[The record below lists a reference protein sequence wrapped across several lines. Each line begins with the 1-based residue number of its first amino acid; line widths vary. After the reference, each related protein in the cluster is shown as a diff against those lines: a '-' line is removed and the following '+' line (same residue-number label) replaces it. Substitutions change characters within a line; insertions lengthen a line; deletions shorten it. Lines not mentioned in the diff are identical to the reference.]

1 MTTTLAC
8 PDETEMLA
16 VAMGEPVAAAV
27 TAHVDGCVMCLARL
41 DRLKAELASLRQNH
55 GHGMTPPSTE
65 LNPAEDPNGEPPGV
79 GTTAA
84 GTTSTD
90 PGGLEGFTTSRN
102 FAEEQ
107 GA

>member
-27 TAHVDGCVMCLARL
+27 TAHVDGCVMCRARV

-55 GHGMTPPSTE
+55 GCAATPPDPFDPESV
-65 LNPAEDPNGEPPGV
+65 AEAREC
-79 GTTAA
+79 A
-84 GTTSTD
+84 
-90 PGGLEGFTTSRN
+90 
-102 FAEEQ
+102 Q
-107 GA
+107 